1 MRNNDLGSDA
11 SPRHSPYPLLPPSLP
26 PRLRTGVREHPSLM
40 PGLPLPSLPAKEF
53 LEAAKSAP
61 RWALFVPSVG
71 MLALHHPLL
80 GSRGGGCPRGRLVWL
95 RGCPRGLVL
104 LRGSTRDAQLAPR
117 STGCWG
123 VRGGGQAGILLMS
136 LALSGHA

>member
-1 MRNNDLGSDA
+1 
-11 SPRHSPYPLLPPSLP
+11 
-26 PRLRTGVREHPSLM
+26 M

-53 LEAAKSAP
+53 LEGAKSAP

-71 MLALHHPLL
+71 MLALQHPLL
-80 GSRGGGCPRGRLVWL
+80 GSRGGGCPRGWLVWL

-104 LRGSTRDAQLAPR
+104 LRGSTRDAQLVPR

-123 VRGGGQAGILLMS
+123 VRGGGQAGILLVS
-136 LALSGHA
+136 LASAVTLSQLLLLVPLRAFNWSLFLIGGRSFGENWKFGSGSF